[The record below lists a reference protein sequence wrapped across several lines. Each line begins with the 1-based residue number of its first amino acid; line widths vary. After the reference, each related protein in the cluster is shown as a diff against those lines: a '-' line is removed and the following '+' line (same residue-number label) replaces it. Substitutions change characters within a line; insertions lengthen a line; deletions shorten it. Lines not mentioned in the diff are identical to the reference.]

1 MMRSLFVEKCTPQLY
16 AQGVPH
22 RRTTARMSSRVRDS
36 PQATTCAAATPEHPA
51 VELQPALRQ
60 RTITFCFH
68 GPSSVS
74 STGAAAAAAE
84 VTNDGIDEGIRVVL
98 HLSVRCFVDY
108 VLLFV
113 TEEQTCAPGVL
124 LRYDAPAIGPA
135 AFMYDDETPSLDFAV
150 LLGLR
155 DHPLTNLLASA
166 IAHRIRRYG
175 ETRPLL
181 MGLSVVQTAKKLNS
195 SHAKKLFLDYA
206 ASNLLELAG
215 EVQSPSK

>member
-1 MMRSLFVEKCTPQLY
+1 MMGSLFVEKCTPQLY
-16 AQGVPH
+16 AQGAPQKH
-22 RRTTARMSSRVRDS
+22 TTARMSSSVCDA
-36 PQATTCAAATPEHPA
+36 PQATTCSTATPEHPA

-60 RTITFCFH
+60 RTITFCFP

-74 STGAAAAAAE
+74 STGAAAAAE
-84 VTNDGIDEGIRVVL
+84 VADDGNDESIRVVL

-124 LRYDAPAIGPA
+124 LRYDAPAIGPG

-195 SHAKKLFLDYA
+195 SHAKKLFLDGA
-206 ASNLLELAG
+206 ASNLLELAW